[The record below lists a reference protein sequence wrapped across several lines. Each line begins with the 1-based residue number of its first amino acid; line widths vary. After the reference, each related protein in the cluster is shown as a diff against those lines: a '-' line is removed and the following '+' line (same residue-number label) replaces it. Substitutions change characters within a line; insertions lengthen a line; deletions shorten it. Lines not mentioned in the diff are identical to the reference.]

1 MPSLIRYRYFTIGVL
16 LLGLSLKSQQTP
28 YLERVIT
35 LHASNRTLP
44 EVFKTISEQSAV
56 VFSYSQA
63 FNDKQKITFNCY
75 KKPLRLVLNE
85 LLKETG
91 CTYKTK
97 DKFIILKCD
106 HKPVAPPSV
115 ITGYIYNAED
125 SSVISNA
132 SIYIKQTRHSAQSND
147 YGFFSLSFSNKLPSI
162 SVSFAKEHYKD
173 STLVIYNQSKQEV
186 LLYLYPRSAKKD
198 TVIMVETPPSSIIK
212 DSAMVIK
219 KDSVIPS
226 KKFFSSF
233 WQPDKTFN
241 TNLRNISDTLFSSFA
256 VSLVP
261 YVSTNRLLS
270 INTVNKFSFNILAGY
285 SKGISAFELGGLLNI
300 DNGNVGYGQI
310 AGLGNVVS
318 GTSSGAQVAGIF
330 NYNHLNTTGA
340 QVAGILNLDKARLK
354 GAQVG
359 GIGNSVSDSV
369 IGLQLAGVFNI
380 SKGPVKGAQI
390 AGTYN
395 KTASI
400 DGIQLS
406 GICNMTDTI
415 KGLQLTGLIN
425 IARQNNGIQ
434 FAGLLNYTKNLKG
447 VQFSLINIADTSS
460 GVSIGL
466 FNYVKKGYHKLEI
479 GTDEL
484 LFGTLSF
491 GTGTERL
498 YTIFIGGINYSK
510 PSLITY
516 GFGLGTG
523 FTIKRKL
530 GLCFNITAQQIQ
542 STARSTFEANTL
554 GKAFIGLEYKF
565 RPKFRVTLGP
575 TFNIFSTNLTDNPN
589 SLVYSK
595 LPSNRIYEQAPAD
608 SGLKL
613 WLGGKI
619 ALKFF

>member
-1 MPSLIRYRYFTIGVL
+1 MPSVIRYSCFIIGVL
-16 LLGLSLKSQQTP
+16 LAGLSLKAQQTP
-28 YLERVIT
+28 YLERVVT
-35 LHASNRTLP
+35 MHVNNRSLP
-44 EVFKTISEQSAV
+44 EVFKTISEQAVV
-56 VFSYSQA
+56 VFSYSQT
-63 FNDKQKITFNCY
+63 FNDKQKVTFNCY

-91 CTYKTK
+91 CTYKAK

-106 HKPVAPPSV
+106 NKPVPPPSV
-115 ITGYIYNAED
+115 ISGYVYNAED

-132 SIYIKQTRHSAQSND
+132 SIYVKQTRHSAQSND
-147 YGFFSLSFSNKLPSI
+147 YGFFSLSFSNKLPNI
-162 SVSFAKEHYKD
+162 SVSFAKENYKD

-186 LLYLYPRSAKKD
+186 VLYLYPRNVKKD
-198 TVIMVETPPSSIIK
+198 TVIVVETPSAPIK
-212 DSAMVIK
+212 DSIIVIK
-219 KDSVIPS
+219 KDTVIPPKS
-226 KKFFSSF
+226 FFSRF
-233 WQPDKTFN
+233 WQPLKTFN
-241 TNLRNISDTLFSSFA
+241 TNLKNISDTLFSDAS

-270 INTVNKFSFNILAGY
+270 INTVNKFSLNILAGY
-285 SKGISAFELGGLLNI
+285 SKGISVFELGGLLNI
-300 DNGNVGYGQI
+300 DNGNVRYGQI
-310 AGLGNVVS
+310 AGLGNIVS
-318 GTSSGAQVAGIF
+318 GTSSGAQVAGLF

-340 QVAGILNLDKARLK
+340 QVAGVLNLDKAKLK
-354 GAQVG
+354 GVQVA
-359 GIGNSVSDSV
+359 GIANSVADSV
-369 IGLQLAGVFNI
+369 NGVQLAGVFNR
-380 SKGPVKGAQI
+380 SKGPVTGAQI
-390 AGTYN
+390 AGVYN
-395 KTASI
+395 KAPSI
-400 DGIQLS
+400 DGMQLS
-406 GICNMTDTI
+406 SICNVTDTV
-415 KGLQLTGLIN
+415 KGLQLTGLVN
-425 IARQNNGIQ
+425 SSKQNNGVQ
-434 FAGLLNYTKNLKG
+434 FAGFLNYTKHLKG
-447 VQFSLINIADTSS
+447 VQLSLINIADTSS

-498 YTIFIGGINYSK
+498 YTIFLGGINYSK

-523 FTIKRKL
+523 FTLKRKL
-530 GLCFNITAQQIQ
+530 GLCFNVTAQQIQ
-542 STARSTFEANTL
+542 STARGTFEANTL

-565 RPKFRVTLGP
+565 RPKFRITLGP

-589 SLVYSK
+589 SLVYSE
-595 LPSNRIYEQAPAD
+595 LPANRVYEQAPAD